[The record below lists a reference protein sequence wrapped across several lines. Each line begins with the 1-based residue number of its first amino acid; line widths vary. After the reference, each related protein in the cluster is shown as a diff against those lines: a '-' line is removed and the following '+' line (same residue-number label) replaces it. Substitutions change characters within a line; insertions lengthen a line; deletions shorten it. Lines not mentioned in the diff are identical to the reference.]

1 VEQVNKTTMLDN
13 EDLAP
18 ADRVVLDMLQV
29 GRVTA
34 PYISAETE
42 YSLQYTRD
50 RLKRLCDHDHV
61 EKIHSGLYEL
71 IEDPR
76 TEVQATE

>member
-1 VEQVNKTTMLDN
+1 MLDN

-18 ADRVVLDMLQV
+18 ADRVVLDMLKV

-34 PYISAETE
+34 PYVSAETK
-42 YSLQYTRD
+42 YSLQYVRD
-50 RLKRLCDHDHV
+50 RLNRLCDHGHV

-71 IEDPR
+71 VEAPGESRKND
-76 TEVQATE
+76 